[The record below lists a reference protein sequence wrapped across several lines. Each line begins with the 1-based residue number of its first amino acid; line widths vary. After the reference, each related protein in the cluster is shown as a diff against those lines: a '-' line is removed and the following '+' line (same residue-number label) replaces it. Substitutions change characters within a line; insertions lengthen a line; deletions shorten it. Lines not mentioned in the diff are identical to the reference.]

1 MNAQPRPAAT
11 PSPLSRALT
20 QPAWFAGYTY
30 PKAEKNVYDKVR
42 ELGLEAF
49 LPLHQVVRQWSD
61 RKKKL
66 EVPLFPNYL
75 FVKITSIK
83 MWMVLAV
90 KGVVKF
96 VSFDN
101 APKVVQDSEISWVRK
116 LIQGTGIL
124 GREASPCKGDKVQVT
139 QGPLSG
145 LVGRVSSDKGLT
157 RLFVELEALQQFVSV
172 EINAD
177 LLQKIE

>member
-1 MNAQPRPAAT
+1 MQSNSAKPAN
-11 PSPLSRALT
+11 
-20 QPAWFAGYTY
+20 WYVVYTY
-30 PKAEKNVYDKVR
+30 PNTEKKVCNELNKR
-42 ELGLEAF
+42 EITAY
-49 LPLHQVVRQWSD
+49 LPTIEVTRQWSD